1 MGGIFGKEK
10 KQSRIT
16 EQDQAIL
23 VSICQKK
30 SKLKYFTGNRYL
42 LFTLPTQLCNS
53 VLISTAKPI
62 KFIT

>member
-30 SKLKYFTGNRYL
+30 QVEIFYR
-42 LFTLPTQLCNS
+42 
-53 VLISTAKPI
+53 
-62 KFIT
+62 